1 MSVLGCFLTLF
12 YTLDMVGVPLV
23 VNRGDEI
30 RGW

>member
-1 MSVLGCFLTLF
+1 MSLLGCFLTLL
-12 YTLDMVGVPLV
+12 YTLDIVEVPLV